1 MTPDMTPD
9 TVPCAVGAAAVHG
22 GPDALGVPQ
31 HDFSTNSNACGP
43 CPVALQALQQADA
56 TTYPDPGYHA
66 LRAALA
72 AWHGVVPERVVVA
85 GSASEFIHR
94 ITAWVAQRHAHRGE
108 AEGRPSVWLPAHHY
122 GDYAAAAQTWGLQP
136 ATEVAL
142 ADLAW
147 ACDPAS
153 PLGGPQPGL
162 AAWAQAVAAGAGV
175 LDRAYEP
182 LRLQG
187 ALSLSPPQ
195 LDRLW
200 QLWTPNKALGLT
212 GVRGAYVIAPV
223 DQIQAAAALARL
235 CPSWPLGAHGVA
247 LLQAWVDPRSQAWL
261 RETLPTLRDWAA
273 RQRGVCQA
281 LGWQVL
287 ASQANFFCCDTGL
300 APAALAR
307 ALVALRGHGIK
318 LRDAASF
325 GLPGHVRLGVL
336 PPASQ
341 DALAQAWPQVA
352 AGVTAGVTAEVA
364 ADLASDQPAGASA

>member
-1 MTPDMTPD
+1 MTLAMD
-9 TVPCAVGAAAVHG
+9 AVKSDDVQADALTARVHG
-22 GPDALGVPQ
+22 GPDALGVPA

-56 TTYPDPGYHA
+56 THYPDPGYHA

-72 AWHGVVPERVVVA
+72 AWHGVAPERVVMA
-85 GSASEFIHR
+85 GSASEFIFR
-94 ITAWVAQRHAHRGE
+94 ITAWVAQRSARRGE
-108 AEGRPSVWLPAHHY
+108 GGKAPGVWLPLHHY
-122 GDYAAAAQTWGLQP
+122 GDYAEAAQAWGL
-136 ATEVAL
+136 ARVAEVAQ

-147 ACDPAS
+147 TCDPAS
-153 PLGGPQPGL
+153 PVGGPQPGL
-162 AAWAQAVAAGAGV
+162 AAWAQTIAGGVGV

-187 ALSLSPPQ
+187 ALSLSPLQ

-212 GVRGAYVIAPV
+212 GVRGAYAIAPV
-223 DQIQAAAALARL
+223 DQAQAVAALARL

-247 LLQAWVDPRSQAWL
+247 LLQTWVEPRAQAWL
-261 RETLPTLRDWAA
+261 RETLPTLRDWAE

-287 ASQANFFCCDTGL
+287 PSQANFFCCDTGL
-300 APAALAR
+300 APATLAR

-352 AGVTAGVTAEVA
+352 AALGPQGLAGGCT
-364 ADLASDQPAGASA
+364 